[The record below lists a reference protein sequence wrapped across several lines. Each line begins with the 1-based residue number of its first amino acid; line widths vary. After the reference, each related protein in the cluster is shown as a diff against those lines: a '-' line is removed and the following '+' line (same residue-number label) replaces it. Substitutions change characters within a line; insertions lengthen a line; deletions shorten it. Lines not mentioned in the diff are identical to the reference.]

1 MPYNYV
7 FRGITYP
14 EPPKQNALSVRA
26 QRFRSS
32 ALCLS
37 WINRGLTAKK
47 NEAILAL
54 IPEECKRAD
63 VNSTKAI
70 TSDLSKADADRIS
83 AKSKEI
89 RAEEVPKTTGRPN
102 QKGTSKAKSKA
113 KGKAKRAYEED
124 SEEEEEDIEFDDD
137 DDDTDDEMRFEEGD
151 YDEGEY
157 GEPPSPVSPQSSRS
171 SSISMSRSNQK
182 RKWTADDADE
192 LSGEVRD
199 TSSRRPKRARAGVPM
214 PEQSPIQPKIAG
226 KSPEEAAGSGRRPG
240 KSVSILPSENARSAG
255 GFGESDDDSHV
266 VETDSEPEDGDF
278 RYIYPIGRATD
289 ARDQAAIQRALALTR
304 IEFFERTGKVVPQ
317 NLAVDFCY
325 ESYAVQHERIQ
336 DEYRAHRKGFLDA
349 PRLYRLPAW
358 QVGFSKWK
366 VARPTARNGADPT
379 GWNLKISMINEENRQ
394 AREDVQLEREIE
406 KERRAGEK

>member
-47 NEAILAL
+47 NEAILDL

-70 TSDLSKADADRIS
+70 TSDLSKADADKIC
-83 AKSKEI
+83 AKSKESK
-89 RAEEVPKTTGRPN
+89 AEEVPKTKGKPN
-102 QKGTSKAKSKA
+102 RKGTSKAKSKA
-113 KGKAKRAYEED
+113 KSKPKRAWEED
-124 SEEEEEDIEFDDD
+124 SEEEDIEFDDSD
-137 DDDTDDEMRFEEGD
+137 DDTTDDEMRFED
-151 YDEGEY
+151 SVNDGEY
-157 GEPPSPVSPQSSRS
+157 GEPPSPVSPQISHSP
-171 SSISMSRSNQK
+171 SISISRSNQK
-182 RKWTADDADE
+182 RKWTADDGDE

-199 TSSRRPKRARAGVPM
+199 TSPRRPKRARARVPR
-214 PEQSPIQPKIAG
+214 PEQSPIQPEIAG
-226 KSPEEAAGSGRRPG
+226 KLPEEAAGSGRRPG
-240 KSVSILPSENARSAG
+240 KTVSILPSEIARTAG
-255 GFGESDDDSHV
+255 GFDESDDDSHV
-266 VETDSEPEDGDF
+266 VETDSEPDDGDF

-289 ARDQAAIQRALALTR
+289 ARDQAAIQRALELTR

-325 ESYAVQHERIQ
+325 ESYAAQHERIQ

-358 QVGFSKWK
+358 QGGFSKWK

-406 KERRAGEK
+406 KERRAGKK